1 MIRLP
6 ELQVGNRTQ
15 QMTTT
20 FSGYNRADV
29 IYDGQMY
36 DTLNLSSDQ
45 YPVLGLRKKRGIT
58 SFDAG
63 GSTDQLTGIN
73 GRDQLTFV
81 LGQKV
86 YYNFL
91 EVTGLTVSDNDAYC
105 PKQIVNFGAY
115 VCIWPDKVYFNTVN
129 LADCGSMERTWPAAS
144 SGITGEDISLV
155 MCRGDGT
162 NYDMTQITVGENP
175 PADPDNGALWI
186 DQSGDVDVLRQ
197 WSSLTEEWTEVAS
210 TFVKIQASNIGAGL
224 KEYDGIEI
232 SGLAA
237 VDGTPEKIQAQ
248 VEALNGSY
256 IVYAAGTDYI
266 VVAGLIS
273 ATQLA
278 LKDQEVHADL
288 KIPDLDYICESNNRL
303 WVYF

>member
-105 PKQIVNFGAY
+105 PKQIVNFG
-115 VCIWPDKVYFNTVN
+115 VGLSWLFFQ
-129 LADCGSMERTWPAAS
+129 GAS
-144 SGITGEDISLV
+144 AFSFYGCSHHL
-155 MCRGDGT
+155 
-162 NYDMTQITVGENP
+162 Q
-175 PADPDNGALWI
+175 
-186 DQSGDVDVLRQ
+186 
-197 WSSLTEEWTEVAS
+197 
-210 TFVKIQASNIGAGL
+210 
-224 KEYDGIEI
+224 
-232 SGLAA
+232 
-237 VDGTPEKIQAQ
+237 
-248 VEALNGSY
+248 
-256 IVYAAGTDYI
+256 
-266 VVAGLIS
+266 
-273 ATQLA
+273 
-278 LKDQEVHADL
+278 
-288 KIPDLDYICESNNRL
+288 
-303 WVYF
+303 